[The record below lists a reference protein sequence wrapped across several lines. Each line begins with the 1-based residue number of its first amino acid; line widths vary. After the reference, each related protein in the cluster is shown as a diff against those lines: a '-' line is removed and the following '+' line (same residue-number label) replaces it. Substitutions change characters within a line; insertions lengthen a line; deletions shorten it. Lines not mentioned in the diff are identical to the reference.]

1 MHESN
6 NKPKVEETI
15 LPIISAFGG
24 KDNRVQSTPIA
35 FFHRIYIDTITD
47 PKDWVDELEL
57 IRNASEND
65 VIKLYIN
72 SEGGSAFTAIQFL
85 KAMAES
91 DAHIIASIEA
101 FCASAATF
109 IFLAA
114 DEYEL
119 SPDAIMMCHN
129 YSSGQIGK
137 GNELYYQAIAER
149 KWSERLI
156 GEHYKGFLTDV
167 EISQLLEGKDFWF
180 LSEEIVER
188 VKKYA
193 EYRKQQLEI
202 DDDEV
207 PVDEETVMLTDSFLE
222 DAYDE

>member
-1 MHESN
+1 MQESN
-6 NKPKVEETI
+6 NPKVEETL

-35 FFHRIYIDTITD
+35 FFHRIYIDTITE

-65 VIKLYIN
+65 MIKLYIN
-72 SEGGSAFTAIQFL
+72 SEGGSAYTAIQFL

-91 DAHIIASIEA
+91 DAHIIASIEGL
-101 FCASAATF
+101 CASAATF

-137 GNELYYQAIAER
+137 GNELYYQALAER

-156 GEHYKGFLTDV
+156 GDHYKGFLTD
-167 EISQLLEGKDFWF
+167 EETQQLLEGKDFWF
-180 LSEEIVER
+180 LSGEIVER
-188 VKKYA
+188 LKNYV
-193 EYRKQQLEI
+193 EFRKSQET
-202 DDDEV
+202 
-207 PVDEETVMLTDSFLE
+207 DEEAEDYEEQEMMLVEKSLDN
-222 DAYDE
+222 AYDE